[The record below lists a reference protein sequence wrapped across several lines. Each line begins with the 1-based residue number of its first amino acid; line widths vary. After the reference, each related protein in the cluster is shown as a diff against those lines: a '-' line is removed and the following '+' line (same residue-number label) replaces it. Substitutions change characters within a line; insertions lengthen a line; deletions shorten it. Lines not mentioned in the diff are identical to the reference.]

1 MDATAILR
9 QVESSWRI
17 PDCAEKWSMCAH
29 EVGHAF
35 ISRWP
40 AGRVRCCHRNSLGS
54 AAVTVIPSAGTLG
67 ESDQLTTSKDR
78 LFGTIQS
85 LFGGRIAEE
94 LWVGET
100 KSQRPVHLA
109 YFAAAKC
116 DFDDQLGLITIPEG
130 REPGPELKN
139 KIDAAVQRILKQC
152 KTDAR
157 ELLFSIEEKWREFVK
172 KLYEKEQLQV
182 QKVLDF
188 VSQLR

>member
-1 MDATAILR
+1 MAATAILR
-9 QVESSWRI
+9 EVEPSWRI
-17 PDCAEKWSMCAH
+17 PDCAEKWS
-29 EVGHAF
+29 VLTKWGTRL
-35 ISRWP
+35 SNDGPR
-40 AGRVRCCHRNSLGS
+40 GGS
-54 AAVTVIPSAGTLG
+54 TAVTVIPSAGTLG
-67 ESDQLTTSKDR
+67 ETVCLSKSDQLTTSKDR

-100 KSQRPVHLA
+100 KSQRPVHVTCKQAEKLA

-116 DFDDQLGLITIPEG
+116 DLDDQLGLITIPEG

-157 ELLFSIEEKWREFVK
+157 ECEKTV
-172 KLYEKEQLQV
+172 
-182 QKVLDF
+182 
-188 VSQLR
+188 

>member
-1 MDATAILR
+1 MAATAILR
-9 QVESSWRI
+9 EVEPSWRI
-17 PDCAEKWSMCAH
+17 PDCAEKWSVC
-29 EVGHAF
+29 EC
-35 ISRWP
+35 SRSG
-40 AGRVRCCHRNSLGS
+40 ARVCLNDGPRGGS
-54 AAVTVIPSAGTLG
+54 TAVTVIPSAGTLG
-67 ESDQLTTSKDR
+67 ETVCLSKSDQLTTSKDR

-100 KSQRPVHLA
+100 KSQRPVHVTCKQAEKLA

-116 DFDDQLGLITIPEG
+116 DLDYQLGLITIPEG

-157 ELLFSIEEKWREFVK
+157 ECEKTV
-172 KLYEKEQLQV
+172 
-182 QKVLDF
+182 
-188 VSQLR
+188 